1 LVIRLSLLASAAT
14 LNRRC
19 ENWGQT
25 TFRCPDPIS
34 TGTAIDD
41 FELGSPGEPI
51 YEDKVMIS
59 AVPPLGPYVLFV
71 EKVFSTFDLKAKT
84 LLGPEGV
91 PITVTNL
98 GYIIFEFE
106 KSSKYAGGALTEV
119 FKGTG
124 QVSELEMQQRDRRK
138 EISYLRF
145 KYMNSAMLILL
156 SEAAIESNKS
166 FAVPQP
172 CALDNYAFVNVV
184 NGDLHIHR
192 VRDSAPSPE
201 RPVHALC
208 VGVISRFMESFHSV
222 AGELGN
228 SCMDICSLIYSSSY
242 SYSKHDFSSSLLIG
256 WAATEKIITEL
267 HIKYVG
273 PPSKWK
279 MDKNIKGLADANILT
294 GHLLSQ
300 VEEAKQARNDFAHN
314 LQSSSHQ
321 TASTA
326 VFSAARL
333 IGASIGRD
341 LRPLLQT
348 TNYG

>member
-1 LVIRLSLLASAAT
+1 
-14 LNRRC
+14 
-19 ENWGQT
+19 
-25 TFRCPDPIS
+25 
-34 TGTAIDD
+34 
-41 FELGSPGEPI
+41 
-51 YEDKVMIS
+51 MIS
-59 AVPPLGPYVLFV
+59 SVPPLGPYVLFV
-71 EKVFSTFDLKAKT
+71 EKVFSTLDLKANT

-91 PITVTNL
+91 PITVTNA

-106 KSSKYAGGALTEV
+106 RSSKYAGGGITEI

-124 QVSELEMQQRDRRK
+124 QVPKLEIKQRDRRK

-145 KYMNSAMLILL
+145 KYMNSAMLVLL
-156 SEAAIESNKS
+156 SEAAIASNKS
-166 FAVPQP
+166 FTVLQP
-172 CALDNYAFVNVV
+172 CAPDNYASANVV
-184 NGDLHIHR
+184 NGVLHIHR
-192 VRDSAPSPE
+192 VQDSAPSPE

-208 VGVISRFMESFHSV
+208 VGVVNRFMETFNSV

-228 SCMDICSLIYSSSY
+228 SCMDICSLIYSSSF

-267 HIKYVG
+267 HVKYVG

-294 GHLLSQ
+294 GLLLSQ

-314 LQSSSHQ
+314 LQSSSHE
-321 TASTA
+321 TAAAA